1 MTRLIITERL
11 LGDVTI
17 LDLDG
22 YVTCGEE
29 NVMLRTEIRRLLGE
43 GRKRIFLNFA
53 AVRFID
59 SSGVGELV
67 SSFTAIKREKGQLKL
82 LNLPP
87 RVYELLEITKLL
99 TIFDVSESDVEA
111 LSNYH

>member
-1 MTRLIITERL
+1 MARLIITERL
-11 LGDVTI
+11 FGDVTI
-17 LDLDG
+17 LDLNGD
-22 YVTCGEE
+22 VTFGEE

-43 GRKRIFLNFA
+43 ERKRIFLNFA

-67 SSFTAIKREKGQLKL
+67 SGFTAIKREEGQLKL

-111 LSNYH
+111 LGSYR